1 MGVNSKTFSEVWYRV
16 AGQSVV
22 LAPQVR
28 IRKQVFRGEIWYLVE
43 DPFNNSFYRLRP
55 EAYAF
60 VGRLSKDRT
69 VEEVWRECLERDPDG
84 APGQE
89 EVIQLLGQLHHA
101 NLLHGS
107 LPPDH
112 VRIFE
117 RYRKRR
123 QRERQFVWR
132 HLMFARFPLW
142 DPDAFLVRTL
152 PLVRWVFRPWAIVL
166 WIGVMALAVK
176 QLLENSAGLGAQAM
190 NLLAFENLLLL
201 YAAVVI
207 VKTLHE
213 FGHAYTC
220 RLLGGEV
227 HTMGLMLLVLS
238 PLPYMD
244 ATASWAFRERWKRV
258 AVASAGMVVE
268 LFIAALAALFWVAAA
283 AGPWRDLAFN
293 IMMVASV
300 STLVFNLN
308 PLLRYDG
315 YYILADLL
323 DVPNLHTRGQKHLR
337 HLCERYLFGLRKSR
351 SPATSG
357 TEAFWLTTHG
367 ILAGLYRFVVFAS
380 IIFFVGTHYLLL
392 GLLIALVCIISW
404 LVIPLGKFIKYLTAG
419 PSLQRNRTRA
429 LLVTLGLAGT
439 AGMLLAGVP
448 LPQSMRAP
456 GVLRAE
462 TFAEV
467 ATGAPGTIERILVE
481 SGSRVEQ
488 GTPLLEMANPEL
500 EKERAAVVAR
510 ERELRVLWRRALMDS
525 ASELAAI
532 EQAQAALAG
541 RRERLEERL
550 AALTVRAPIAG
561 IWTVPRSAQLVGAW
575 LDRGSGIGHLIGE
588 RSFVFSAIVSQ
599 RSVSRLFANETG
611 RGRIRLAGRSGESLA
626 VERVVFIQ
634 AEQQR
639 LPSAA
644 LGVAAGGSLGVQPAD
659 GAGVRATESFF
670 EVRAF
675 PVAGHSPVALHGLTG
690 ALRFQLPPEPLL
702 PRILRRLQQLF
713 QTHFSL

>member
-1 MGVNSKTFSEVWYRV
+1 MASDGKTFSEVWYRV
-16 AGQSVV
+16 AGQAVV

-69 VEEVWRECLERDPDG
+69 VEEVWRECLELDPDG

-123 QRERQFVWR
+123 QREKQFIWR

-142 DPDAFLVRTL
+142 DPDAFLVRSL
-152 PLVRWVFRPWAIVL
+152 PLVRWMVRPWAVFLWLAVL
-166 WIGVMALAVK
+166 VLAVK
-176 QLLENSAGLGAQAM
+176 RLVEYPGGLGAQAM

-201 YAAVVI
+201 YTAI
-207 VKTLHE
+207 VLVKALHE

-244 ATASWAFRERWKRV
+244 ATASWAFRERWKRI

-268 LFIAALAALFWVAAA
+268 LFVAALAALFWVAAA
-283 AGPWRDLAFN
+283 DGAWRDLAFN
-293 IMMVASV
+293 IMVVASV
-300 STLVFNLN
+300 STLLFNLN

-315 YYILADLL
+315 YYILADLI

-351 SPATSG
+351 SPANSL

-367 ILAGLYRFVVFAS
+367 SLAGAYRTVVFAG
-380 IIFFVGTHYLLL
+380 IIFFVSTQYLLL
-392 GLLIALVCIISW
+392 GLLIALVCLISW
-404 LVIPLGKFIKYLTAG
+404 LIIPAGKFIKYLSESPA
-419 PSLQRNRTRA
+419 LQRNRSRA
-429 LLVTLGLAGT
+429 VLTTVGLA
-439 AGMLLAGVP
+439 AALAAFLGAVP

-456 GVLRAE
+456 GVLQAE
-462 TFAEV
+462 THAEV
-467 ATGAPGTIERILVE
+467 SAATAGGVAEIRVE
-481 SGSRVEQ
+481 SGTRVEP
-488 GTPLLEMANPEL
+488 GTPLIALHNFEL
-500 EKERAAVVAR
+500 
-510 ERELRVLWRRALMDS
+510 ERELDTVLARQRELQVLWRQALHQS
-525 ASELAAI
+525 GRELAAI
-532 EQAQAALAG
+532 EQAQEALLA
-541 RRERLEERL
+541 RQQRLEARVAGL
-550 AALTVRAPIAG
+550 VVRSPVAG
-561 IWTVPRSAQLVGAW
+561 IWTAPRSADLKGAW
-575 LDRGSGIGHLIGE
+575 LERGAAVGHVVAGDR
-588 RSFVFSAIVSQ
+588 FVFSAIVSQ
-599 RSVSRLFANETG
+599 RLVSRLFADETS
-611 RGRIRLAGRSGESLA
+611 RGRIRLAGQSRQA
-626 VERVVFIQ
+626 VPVERLVFIQ
-634 AEQQR
+634 AEQDR

-644 LGVAAGGSLGVQPAD
+644 LSVAAGGSLAFDTTDREGT
-659 GAGVRATESFF
+659 RAAESFF
-670 EVRAF
+670 EVRAY
-675 PVAGHSPVALHGLTG
+675 PVFDHTVEARHGSTG
-690 ALRFQLPPEPLL
+690 TLRLQLPPEPLL
-702 PRILRRLQQLF
+702 QRVTRSLRQLF
-713 QTHFSL
+713 QAHFTL